1 LKGITEIDPY
11 RFKHEDTAIFDGR
24 EALHI
29 EKIRNEFF
37 ARIKEL
43 LITCRFAES
52 KKPVAPPV
60 MNALLLSMLEI
71 VDPIFSQGTL
81 REYGK
86 LYGQIYVFDT
96 VLAYFCCI

>member
-1 LKGITEIDPY
+1 
-11 RFKHEDTAIFDGR
+11 
-24 EALHI
+24 
-29 EKIRNEFF
+29 
-37 ARIKEL
+37 
-43 LITCRFAES
+43 
-52 KKPVAPPV
+52 